1 MTLAKHQLS
10 VSNPNTPP
18 ESACLSLWTILPAWF
33 SEASESTCVKPI
45 ERHLP
50 QLYLP
55 FMNSSP
61 WEFFPVGCCPFH
73 SSGYLE
79 NRDNYPPPNP
89 VNDQVFQARV
99 TSSDHS
105 LCWLFPQMTSSQ
117 EIFHPHFTLIM
128 PWIFTSDKDTTAAK
142 GQWERPCLQTFLERQ

>member
-1 MTLAKHQLS
+1 MYGGESWTVKKAERRRIDAFELWCRRSPGYLLCSHYRLSRLCHLLYRVTLAKHQLS

-105 LCWLFPQMTSSQ
+105 LC
-117 EIFHPHFTLIM
+117 
-128 PWIFTSDKDTTAAK
+128 
-142 GQWERPCLQTFLERQ
+142 